1 MILTA
6 NAWRD
11 GASARRLMEAEFSGA
26 LGYIIGLSA
35 EREAETA
42 RHQVPQRATGDDDE
56 DR

>member
-6 NAWRD
+6 KAWRD
-11 GASARRLMEAEFSGA
+11 GVSARRLMEAEFGGA

-42 RHQVPQRATGDDDE
+42 KR
-56 DR
+56 